1 MKLHLYGPTVL
12 RLALAAVFVAHGLQK
27 LFGLWG
33 GPSLSQTGAYFTSLG
48 LNPGLPLAIFVGV
61 VELVGGALLIPGLF
75 VRWVSIVLAIEMGV
89 AAYKVHLPNGFF
101 LNWSLHPGIGHGV
114 EMNLV
119 LIGAFVSRIFTGAGA
134 LSIDAWRAATSDE
147 AALGRARL
155 RSKM

>member
-1 MKLHLYGPTVL
+1 MKLYPYGPAVL
-12 RLALAAVFVAHGLQK
+12 RLALAIVFAAHGLQK

-33 GPSLSQTGAYFTSLG
+33 GPSLSQTGAFFASVG
-48 LNPGLPLAIFVGV
+48 LAPGIPLAIFVGV

-75 VRWVSIVLAIEMGV
+75 VRWVSIALAIEMGV

-101 LNWSLHPGIGHGV
+101 INWNLHAGVGHGV

-119 LIGAFVSRIFTGAGA
+119 LIAALVSLVFTGAGA
-134 LSIDAWRAATSDE
+134 LSIDEWRSSTAEE